1 MPQMCAPIPS
11 ELKKYDVSHLRLMMN
26 AVLSLHNGNLH
37 ACESIRITIRVC
49 CSTQESQSENAGTED
64 KHN

>member
-26 AVLSLHNGNLH
+26 AVLSLHNGKRR
-37 ACESIRITIRVC
+37 ACESIRHYDSSLLLHSGIP
-49 CSTQESQSENAGTED
+49 E
-64 KHN
+64 